1 MAITSPA
8 LPTTIGSVID
18 ATIRTTGDDTPAV
31 LTLSALRTW
40 RSVETIDG
48 RTGFTADEIVA
59 FEPLP
64 LTTS

>member
-1 MAITSPA
+1 MTITSPA
-8 LPTTIGSVID
+8 LPTAIGSVID
-18 ATIRTTGDDTPAV
+18 ATIRTTGDDTAAV
-31 LTLSALRTW
+31 LTLSSRRAW

-48 RTGFTADEIVA
+48 RSRFTAADIVS